1 MIHPSPF
8 LRFTKEQLANDINRG
23 GLNSYDMYGIAKLE
37 VFKELTMDDLCIDR
51 TDTAG
56 ETTCRFYDCPAGGT
70 FSLHEKVIIRSAV
83 TEANRYTRILHR
95 VCERYRQLQP
105 NLPQTFVDVPFVA
118 PDHRTLR
125 RIWNMHE
132 RFTHSDHC
140 LSIVDTRT
148 RHNCIRYGHDRHYLL
163 QPEHVQ
169 RREEYRAAFLAQHG
183 LDYGTP
189 KVADRF
195 PHEGS
200 IASMTMPLLPPMMG
214 FVTGA
219 DLVTMGVVG
228 SVGSVEE
235 YEDSFLPRRVS
246 SVNRGCTNFSKDPAI
261 NPANDYFAGIIRIG
275 NDLLHPCL
283 TRQDRARRIF
293 IFLYN
298 QIFFRVQSH
307 RLNAKELFSDVMES
321 ADSYMQW
328 PDVNSLAS
336 EPGYG
341 SNPDSDSESESES
354 TQF

>member
-1 MIHPSPF
+1 
-8 LRFTKEQLANDINRG
+8 
-23 GLNSYDMYGIAKLE
+23 
-37 VFKELTMDDLCIDR
+37 
-51 TDTAG
+51 
-56 ETTCRFYDCPAGGT
+56 
-70 FSLHEKVIIRSAV
+70 
-83 TEANRYTRILHR
+83 
-95 VCERYRQLQP
+95 LQ
-105 NLPQTFVDVPFVA
+105 Q
-118 PDHRTLR
+118 
-125 RIWNMHE
+125 
-132 RFTHSDHC
+132 
-140 LSIVDTRT
+140 
-148 RHNCIRYGHDRHYLL
+148 
-163 QPEHVQ
+163 EHVDS
-169 RREEYRAAFLAQHG
+169 REAYRAAFLTQHG
-183 LDYGTP
+183 LDYGIP
-189 KVADRF
+189 KVEDPF

-200 IASMTMPLLPPMMG
+200 IASLTMPLLPPLMG

-219 DLVTMGVVG
+219 DLVTMAVPG
-228 SVGSVEE
+228 SVGSQEE
-235 YEDSFLPRRVS
+235 YENSFLRQPVFS
-246 SVNRGCTNFSKDPAI
+246 ANNGCTNFSKDPAI

-341 SNPDSDSESESES
+341 SNPDLDSDSESESES